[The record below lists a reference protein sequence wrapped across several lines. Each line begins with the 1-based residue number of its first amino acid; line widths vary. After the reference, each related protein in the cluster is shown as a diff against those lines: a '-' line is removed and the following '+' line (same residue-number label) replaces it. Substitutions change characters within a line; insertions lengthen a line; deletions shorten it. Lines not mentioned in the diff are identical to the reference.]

1 MIDKIFKS
9 GFVAIVGRP
18 NTGKSTLLNKI
29 TGEKLAIVSNKPQT
43 TRNSILTIKTEED
56 YQLVFVDTP
65 GVHKPKNRLGEFMN
79 RVVTETI
86 ADVDAAVLVAEC
98 DKAPG
103 ETEKELIAQ
112 LKDREIPAI
121 LVLNKA
127 DAADKDAILP
137 VIAEYTSLLDFCAV
151 IPMSALK
158 ESADKV
164 IDEVLKLIPEGP
176 MYYPEDQMTDVPEK
190 DIASE
195 IIREKILRLFDKEVP
210 HGTAVEIEKFSD
222 GEDLLRI
229 EAAIYCEKNS
239 HKSIIIGKGGEAL
252 KRVGSYARADME
264 KFFGKKVFLKLWVK
278 VRSDW
283 RNSMSDLKTLG
294 FERK

>member
-1 MIDKIFKS
+1 MEDKIFKS

-29 TGEKLAIVSNKPQT
+29 TGDKLAIVSNKPQT
-43 TRNSILTIKTEED
+43 TRNSILTIKTTDD

-112 LKDREIPAI
+112 LKTREISAI

-127 DAADKDAILP
+127 DAASKDNILP
-137 VIAEYTSLLDFCAV
+137 VIAQYTSLCDFEAV

-164 IDEVLKLIPEGP
+164 ISEVLKLVPEGP

-195 IIREKILRLFDKEVP
+195 MIREKILRLFDKEVP

-252 KRVGSYARADME
+252 KRVGSYARSDME

>member
-65 GVHKPKNRLGEFMN
+65 GLHKPNNRLGEFMN

-137 VIAEYTSLLDFCAV
+137 VIAEYTSLLVFCAV

>member
-1 MIDKIFKS
+1 MEEKIFKS

-29 TGEKLAIVSNKPQT
+29 TGDKLAIVSNKPQT

-56 YQLVFVDTP
+56 YQLIFVDTP

-103 ETEKELIAQ
+103 ETEKELI
-112 LKDREIPAI
+112 LKLAERKIPTI

-127 DAADKDAILP
+127 DAVLKDAILP
-137 VIAEYTSLLDFCAV
+137 VIAEYTALMNFEAV

-164 IDEVLKLIPEGP
+164 IGEVLKLIPEGP

-195 IIREKILRLFDKEVP
+195 MIREKILRLFDKEVP

-252 KRVGSYARADME
+252 KRVGSYARSDME

>member
-137 VIAEYTSLLDFCAV
+137 VIAEYTSL
-151 IPMSALK
+151 ST
-158 ESADKV
+158 S
-164 IDEVLKLIPEGP
+164 VLLFPC
-176 MYYPEDQMTDVPEK
+176 
-190 DIASE
+190 
-195 IIREKILRLFDKEVP
+195 RHLR
-210 HGTAVEIEKFSD
+210 
-222 GEDLLRI
+222 
-229 EAAIYCEKNS
+229 
-239 HKSIIIGKGGEAL
+239 
-252 KRVGSYARADME
+252 
-264 KFFGKKVFLKLWVK
+264 K
-278 VRSDW
+278 VRT
-283 RNSMSDLKTLG
+283 RL
-294 FERK
+294 

>member
-1 MIDKIFKS
+1 MTDKIFKS

-29 TGEKLAIVSNKPQT
+29 TGDKLAIVSNKPQT
-43 TRNSILTIKTEED
+43 TRNSILTINTTED
-56 YQLVFVDTP
+56 YQLIFVDTP

-103 ETEKELIAQ
+103 ETEKELIKQ
-112 LKDREIPAI
+112 LKDREIPTI

-127 DAADKDAILP
+127 DAAIKDAILP
-137 VIAEYTSLLDFCAV
+137 VIAEYTALMEFEAV

-158 ESADKV
+158 ESADRV
-164 IDEVLKLIPEGP
+164 VEEVLKLIPEGP
-176 MYYPEDQMTDVPEK
+176 MYYPEDQMTDVSEK
-190 DIASE
+190 EIAAE
-195 IIREKILRLFDKEVP
+195 MIREKILRLFDKEVP

-252 KRVGSYARADME
+252 KRVGSYARSDME

>member
-1 MIDKIFKS
+1 MSDKIFKS

-29 TGEKLAIVSNKPQT
+29 TGDKLAIVSNKPQT
-43 TRNSILTIKTEED
+43 TRNSILTIKTTED
-56 YQLVFVDTP
+56 YQLIFVDTP

-112 LKDREIPAI
+112 LKAREIPAI

-127 DAADKDAILP
+127 DAASKDAILP
-137 VIAEYTSLLDFCAV
+137 VIAQYTALCDFEAV

-195 IIREKILRLFDKEVP
+195 MIREKILRLFDKEVP

-252 KRVGSYARADME
+252 KRVGSYARSDME

>member
-1 MIDKIFKS
+1 MNEKIFKS

-29 TGEKLAIVSNKPQT
+29 TGDKLAIVSNKPQT
-43 TRNSILTIKTEED
+43 TRSSILTIRTTDD
-56 YQLVFVDTP
+56 YQLIFVDTP

-86 ADVDAAVLVAEC
+86 ADVDAAILVAEC

-103 ETEKELIAQ
+103 ETEKELIKQ

-127 DAADKDAILP
+127 DAAEKDAILP
-137 VIAEYTSLLDFCAV
+137 VIAEYTALCDFEAV

-164 IDEVLKLIPEGP
+164 IEEVLKLIPEGP

-190 DIASE
+190 DIAAE
-195 IIREKILRLFDKEVP
+195 MIREKILRLFDKEVP

-252 KRVGSYARADME
+252 KRVGSYARTDME

-283 RNSMSDLKTLG
+283 RNSMSDLRTLG

>member
-1 MIDKIFKS
+1 MTEKIFKS

-29 TGEKLAIVSNKPQT
+29 TGDKLAIVSNKPQT
-43 TRNSILTIKTEED
+43 TRNSILTINTTDD
-56 YQLVFVDTP
+56 YQLIFVDTP

-79 RVVTETI
+79 KVVTETI

-103 ETEKELIAQ
+103 ETEKELI
-112 LKDREIPAI
+112 LKLAERKIPTI

-127 DAADKDAILP
+127 DAVLKDAILP
-137 VIAEYTSLLDFCAV
+137 VIAEYTSLFDFEAV

-158 ESADKV
+158 ERADKV

-176 MYYPEDQMTDVPEK
+176 MYYPDDQMTDVSEK
-190 DIASE
+190 EIASE
-195 IIREKILRLFDKEVP
+195 MIREKILRLFDKEVP

-239 HKSIIIGKGGEAL
+239 HKSILIGKGGEAL
-252 KRVGSYARADME
+252 KRVGSYARSDME

>member
-229 EAAIYCEKNS
+229 EAAI
-239 HKSIIIGKGGEAL
+239 IP
-252 KRVGSYARADME
+252 
-264 KFFGKKVFLKLWVK
+264 
-278 VRSDW
+278 
-283 RNSMSDLKTLG
+283 
-294 FERK
+294 